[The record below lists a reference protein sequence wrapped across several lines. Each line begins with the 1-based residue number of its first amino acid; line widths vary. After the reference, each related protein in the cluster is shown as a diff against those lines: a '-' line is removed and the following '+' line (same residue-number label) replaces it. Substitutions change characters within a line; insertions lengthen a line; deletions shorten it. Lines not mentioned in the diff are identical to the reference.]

1 MTRRRKVLL
10 AVGVIVLVA
19 LGGLV
24 WTLPEIVRRA
34 AVARIPEITG
44 RAVSIEDVDLNLLT
58 GRFVIQRL
66 RLAEREGPEALVAI
80 ERVEGRLSLLSLV
93 LADIRLTELRL
104 TAPALRVIRTGPGE
118 FNFSDLLPLFLAR
131 DPARPPGRWT
141 FTVDQLSLEGGAA
154 TVEDRAVSPSADWSL
169 TGLGV
174 EATGITTRAGR
185 SPGRLAL
192 RTDVGAATLEV
203 TVQPLYLAPV
213 SLTARIA
220 LTGFDLAR
228 ALAYIPATLPASPAT
243 GTLALALTAAW
254 EREPA
259 GIKTA
264 SVSGELRLDGLSVV
278 QRGRTAPFVTL
289 PRLAVRIREADLVGR
304 QITLERVELD
314 GLQLRMVR
322 DRQGRIDLL
331 EAFPPVAAAPAQGS
345 AAASAAETAAVGL
358 RLRVEQLALAGATIA
373 FTDEAVSP
381 PQDWRI
387 EELAVEA
394 QGLSNSPEDEP
405 GRATARARLSG
416 GAPGRESAALALDV
430 QAIRLVPPGASLRV
444 ALTGFDLAAL
454 RPYVPDGAVAAPS
467 AGTLDLSLSADV
479 ARAGDR
485 TTRATISG
493 EVQLAGLGLT
503 RGDAPEPFAT
513 ASRIAVGIG
522 SAVLIERA
530 VTLASVTADG
540 VTLRL
545 ARGAAGGVEPFPATA
560 TRAVAQA
567 PAAAAGPA
575 TGAPASGTAGEA
587 PATLPFKVRLDRL
600 SLRAGSVSLSDE
612 AVSPRR
618 EWRLE
623 GLSVDAAG
631 LSTSGQ
637 DPPGT
642 LQVKAQVVTLPGS
655 AGPAALAVESD
666 SVRVLPFAGS
676 MRVVLAGFDVTAVGP
691 YLPPTLPAAPAA
703 GALALDLR
711 VGVETGARGL
721 SRAKA
726 SGSVTLTDLSLIQRG
741 QPEPFLRV
749 PRLALG
755 LKEADALA
763 RTLALATVDIEA
775 MDLRAVR
782 DVQGTID
789 LLGLVTAPPA
799 GGEALTIGRAPAP
812 RAAAAPAGEAPW
824 KISLDRLALS
834 RGTATFEDRAVSPTT
849 VLPVTDLA
857 VAAENITW
865 PAVRPGTLSVSAGL
879 PGGGLLLVQGTA
891 TLAPLEV
898 TVSISTLDAP
908 IQPYHAY
915 FPFRARFGG
924 LFSGDSLSTVKVED
938 GRIIAAS
945 QGNAWIKDFQVI
957 PPDSTNPVIRM
968 ERMEIRG
975 IDFAW
980 PTYAFVDRVSLLRPE
995 VRIERDPGG
1004 VINLRRLFRV
1014 EPGPALPAAPAVAPV
1029 APVTNT
1035 AAPRPGLLQT
1045 MVLDFREIVL
1055 EDGYARF
1062 LDRTT
1067 RPTFSQDISRLAL
1080 TVRGLSNAPG
1090 RRATLTAQGIV
1101 GGDAALD
1108 LRGELSRLGDDL
1120 FADLVGELRDFSLAS
1135 ANPYAD
1141 SFLSWIIRRGRLA
1154 AKVHYR
1160 VEQDRISGQN
1170 DVVVRNLEVA
1180 RGAAGDEVQRRIGLP
1195 LGLIVALL
1203 KDTRGNIT
1211 FSVPLSGSLSD
1222 RRFDWGEAIWSA
1234 VKQAVLKVLAAPFRA
1249 IGRLFTGGGDT
1260 EEKIE
1265 ALSVDP
1271 VTFAPG
1277 SSVLGPATEGHLA
1290 RVGEFLR
1297 RSPFVKLALAPVV
1310 TALDVESLKAQE
1322 LTARIQRLQRERG
1335 IADFALAVG
1344 AYYRDRAIT
1353 GPPPGTPEEQL
1364 RILRE
1369 REPIPEP
1376 RVKELLERRLE
1387 AAREA
1392 LTRIEGVPAARLRVA
1407 EPRALLAE
1415 PGDGRVEIAVVE
1427 E

>member
-1 MTRRRKVLL
+1 MTRRRKILL
-10 AVGVIVLVA
+10 AAGAVVLVA
-19 LGGLV
+19 LGGLA
-24 WTLPEIVRRA
+24 WSLPEIVRRA

-58 GRFVIQRL
+58 GRFAVTRL
-66 RLAEREGPEALVAI
+66 RLAEREGTEAFIQVDRI
-80 ERVEGRLSLLSLV
+80 DGRLSLLSLAV
-93 LADIRLTELRL
+93 ADIRLTELSL
-104 TAPALRVIRTGPGE
+104 TAPVVRVIRTGPAE
-118 FNFSDLLPLFLAR
+118 FNFSDLLPLFFKT

-141 FTVDQLSLEGGAA
+141 FTVDRLSVQRGAVA
-154 TVEDRAVSPSADWSL
+154 GEDRAVSPPAAWSMR
-169 TGLGV
+169 GLGV
-174 EATGITTRAGR
+174 EAAGITTRAGR
-185 SPGRLAL
+185 PPGRLAL
-192 RTDVGAATLEV
+192 RTELGGATLEV
-203 TVQPLYLAPV
+203 TAQPLYLAPV
-213 SLTARIA
+213 SLTARIM
-220 LTGFDLAR
+220 LTGFDLTR
-228 ALAYIPATLPASPAT
+228 SLPYLPPALPARPEA
-243 GTLALALTAAW
+243 GTLALALTVAW

-259 GIKTA
+259 GIRTA
-264 SVSGELRLDGLSVV
+264 SVSGELRLEGLSVV
-278 QRGRTAPFVTL
+278 QRGRTTPFATL
-289 PRLAVRIREADLVGR
+289 PRLAVHIKEADLVGR
-304 QITLERVELD
+304 QITFERVEAN
-314 GLQLRMVR
+314 GPQLRVVR

-331 EAFPPVAAAPAQGS
+331 EAFPTRPAAPAEAGG
-345 AAASAAETAAVGL
+345 VGPSI
-358 RLRVEQLALAGATIA
+358 RVEKLALGEASIA
-373 FTDEAVSP
+373 FTDEAVTP
-381 PQDWRI
+381 RRDWR
-387 EELAVEA
+387 LDGLTVEA
-394 QGLSNSPEDEP
+394 EGLSTSPEDDP
-405 GRATARARLSG
+405 GRATARAQVSAGPASRG
-416 GAPGRESAALALDV
+416 PAALALDA
-430 QAIRLVPPGASLRV
+430 QGIRLMPPAASLRV

-454 RPYVPDGAVAAPS
+454 RPYVPDGAVAAPR

-479 ARAGDR
+479 ARTGDR
-485 TTRATISG
+485 TNRATISG
-493 EVQLAGLGLT
+493 EVQLARLGLA

-522 SAVLIERA
+522 SADLIKRA

-587 PATLPFKVRLDRL
+587 PATLPFTVRLERL

-642 LQVKAQVVTLPGS
+642 LQVKAQVVTPPGS

-691 YLPPTLPAAPAA
+691 YLPPTLPAAPAV

-799 GGEALTIGRAPAP
+799 GGEALTTGRAPAR

-834 RGTATFEDRAVSPTT
+834 RGTATFEDRAVSPTA

-891 TLAPLEV
+891 TLAPLDV

-945 QGNAWIKDFQVI
+945 QGNGWIKDFQVI

-1004 VINLRRLFRV
+1004 VINLRSLFQV
-1014 EPGPALPAAPAVAPV
+1014 EPGPALPAAPVGAPV
-1029 APVTNT
+1029 APVTNA
-1035 AAPRPGLLQT
+1035 AAPRPGLLQS

-1067 RPTFSQDISRLAL
+1067 RPVFSQDISRLAL
-1080 TVRGLSNAPG
+1080 TVRDLSNAPG

-1108 LRGELSRLGDDL
+1108 LRGELSRLGEDL
-1120 FADLVGELRDFSLAS
+1120 YADLVGELRDFSLAS

-1141 SFLSWIIRRGRLA
+1141 SLLSWVIRRGRLA

-1180 RGAAGDEVQRRIGLP
+1180 RGGAGDEVRRRIGLP

-1211 FSVPLSGSLSD
+1211 FSVPLTGSLSD
-1222 RRFDWGEAIWSA
+1222 RHFDWGEAIWSA

-1290 RVGEFLR
+1290 RVAEFLR
-1297 RSPFVKLALAPVV
+1297 RSPFVQLALAAVV

>member
-1 MTRRRKVLL
+1 MTRRRKILL
-10 AVGVIVLVA
+10 AVGAIVLVA
-19 LGGLV
+19 LGGLA
-24 WTLPEIVRRA
+24 WLLPEIVRRA
-34 AVARIPEITG
+34 AVAKIPEITG

-58 GRFVIQRL
+58 GRFAVTRL
-66 RLAEREGPEALVAI
+66 RLAEREGTEAFIQVDRI
-80 ERVEGRLSLLSLV
+80 DGRLSLLSLAV
-93 LADIRLTELRL
+93 ADIRLTELSL
-104 TAPALRVIRTGPGE
+104 TAPVVRVIRTGPAE
-118 FNFSDLLPLFLAR
+118 FNFSDLLPLFFKT

-141 FTVDQLSLEGGAA
+141 FTVDRLSVQRGAVA
-154 TVEDRAVSPSADWSL
+154 GEDRAVSPPADWSL
-169 TGLGV
+169 RGLGV
-174 EATGITTRAGR
+174 EAAGITTRAGR
-185 SPGRLAL
+185 PPGRLAL
-192 RTDVGAATLEV
+192 RTELGGATLEV
-203 TVQPLYLAPV
+203 TAQPLYLAPV
-213 SLTARIA
+213 SLTARIM
-220 LTGFDLAR
+220 LTGFDLMR
-228 ALAYIPATLPASPAT
+228 SLPYLPPALPARPEA

-259 GIKTA
+259 GITTA
-264 SVSGELRLDGLSVV
+264 SVSGEVRLDGLAVV
-278 QRGRTAPFVTL
+278 QRDRTAPFATL
-289 PRLAVRIREADLVGR
+289 PRLAVHIKEADLVGR
-304 QITLERVELD
+304 QITFERVEAN
-314 GLQLRMVR
+314 GLQLRVVR

-331 EAFPPVAAAPAQGS
+331 EAFPTRPAAPAEAGG
-345 AAASAAETAAVGL
+345 VGPSI
-358 RLRVEQLALAGATIA
+358 RVEKLALGEASIA
-373 FTDEAVSP
+373 FTDEAVTP
-381 PQDWRI
+381 RRDWR
-387 EELAVEA
+387 LDGLTVEA
-394 QGLSNSPEDEP
+394 EGLSTSPEDDP
-405 GRATARARLSG
+405 GRATARAQVFAGPASRG
-416 GAPGRESAALALDV
+416 PAALVLDA
-430 QAIRLVPPGASLRV
+430 QGIRLMPPAASLRV
-444 ALTGFDLAAL
+444 ALTGFDLAAM
-454 RPYVPDGAVAAPS
+454 RPYLPAATAVVPS
-467 AGTLDLSLSADV
+467 AGTLDLSLAADL

-485 TTRATISG
+485 MTRGAISG
-493 EVQLAGLGLT
+493 DVQVARLGLA
-503 RGDAPEPFAT
+503 RREAGEPFASI
-513 ASRIAVGIG
+513 SRVTVGIR
-522 SAVLIERA
+522 SADLLGRE

-540 VTLRL
+540 VDLRL
-545 ARGAAGGVEPFPATA
+545 VRSATGRVEPFPASGA
-560 TRAVAQA
+560 GPPA
-567 PAAAAGPA
+567 PAPAPPTAAGSATPGPAAAGPA
-575 TGAPASGTAGEA
+575 ADGLAA
-587 PATLPFKVRLDRL
+587 LPVTVRLERL
-600 SLRAGSVSLSDE
+600 ALRSSRVILTDE
-612 AVSPRR
+612 AVTPRR

-631 LSTSGQ
+631 LSSASQ

-642 LQVKAQVVTLPGS
+642 LQLNAQVA
-655 AGPAALAVESD
+655 AGPGGAAAALAIEAG
-666 SVRVLPFAGS
+666 SVRLAPPALS
-676 MRVVLAGFDVTAVGP
+676 ARVTLDGFDLAAVGP
-691 YLPPTLPAAPAA
+691 YLPPTLPAAPTS
-703 GALALDLR
+703 GAVTLDIRLTAEQGTQGLR
-711 VGVETGARGL
+711 
-721 SRAKA
+721 RATA
-726 SGSVTLTDLSLIQRG
+726 SGSVSVTDLALLQRG
-741 QPEPFLRV
+741 QPAPFLRV
-749 PRLALG
+749 PRLVMELT
-755 LKEADALA
+755 EADALA
-763 RTLALATVDIEA
+763 RTLTLGEVEVAG

-782 DVQGTID
+782 DPQGTID
-789 LLGLVTAPPA
+789 LLGLATPPA
-799 GGEALTIGRAPAP
+799 G
-812 RAAAAPAGEAPW
+812 AGEAGPAPAAPGGGAPW
-824 KISLDRLALS
+824 RIALDRFSLA

-857 VAAENITW
+857 VTAESLTW
-865 PAVRPGTLSVSAGL
+865 PAVRQGKLGVSAGL

-891 TLAPLEV
+891 TLAPLDV

-945 QGNAWIKDFQVI
+945 QGNAWVKDFQVI
-957 PPDSTNPVIRM
+957 PPDSTNPVVHM

-995 VRIERDPGG
+995 VRIERDAGG
-1004 VINLRRLFRV
+1004 VINLRSLFQV
-1014 EPGPALPAAPAVAPV
+1014 QPAPAPSSGGPAGPPAPRGAP
-1029 APVTNT
+1029 
-1035 AAPRPGLLQT
+1035 AAPRPGLLET

-1067 RPTFSQDISRLAL
+1067 RPAFSQEISRLAL

-1108 LRGELSRLGDDL
+1108 LRGELSRLGEDL
-1120 FADLVGELRDFSLAS
+1120 YADLVGELRDFSLAS

-1141 SFLSWIIRRGRLA
+1141 SLLSWIIRRGRLA
-1154 AKVHYR
+1154 VKVHYR
-1160 VEQDRISGQN
+1160 VEEDRISGQN

-1180 RGAAGDEVQRRIGLP
+1180 RGGAGDEVQRRIGLP

-1211 FSVPLSGSLSD
+1211 FSVPLTGSLSD

-1249 IGRLFTGGGDT
+1249 IGRLFTRGGDT

-1415 PGDGRVEIAVVE
+1415 PGDGRVEFIIE
-1427 E
+1427 H